1 MNCRWMAGL
10 RLKQAA
16 HHIVLEGCIAAV
28 ETTTARRVVWRRR
41 LGGALIAGYP
51 IVSIDSA
58 ERPIARRTRFS
69 AGQSRMTSGAFPRA

>member
-1 MNCRWMAGL
+1 L
-10 RLKQAA
+10 QPS
-16 HHIVLEGCIAAV
+16 
-28 ETTTARRVVWRRR
+28 RRRRRDAIVWRPR

-69 AGQSRMTSGAFPRA
+69 ELASRE